1 MSEFVKNMLKVS
13 GINDLYNTTNE
24 EDIDRKRNIDQFVAS
39 VVSYEQNNEGD
50 GIIDYLQSVTL
61 QNDLQDEDSDG
72 NSVNVSTVHAS
83 KGLEFDYVFIVGAE
97 EGSFPLSRA
106 LESDD
111 ELEEER
117 RLMYVAV
124 TRARKKLYITRAKSR
139 FLYGKRN
146 YTIESRFLK
155 EMELSKPEVKQ
166 FKSYESETYGF
177 GNFQGYNSGF
187 GGGTSFKEK
196 FKPATFDNYMTHI
209 KTETKENDNEEIG
222 TEVKVGALVLHPKF
236 GTGNVI
242 KMEKM
247 GENTFV
253 TIDFKTVGVKTLS
266 LSFAPLKVLGS

>member
-1 MSEFVKNMLKVS
+1 M
-13 GINDLYNTTNE
+13 
-24 EDIDRKRNIDQFVAS
+24 
-39 VVSYEQNNEGD
+39 
-50 GIIDYLQSVTL
+50 
-61 QNDLQDEDSDG
+61 
-72 NSVNVSTVHAS
+72 HAS
-83 KGLEFDYVFIVGAE
+83 KGLEYDYVFIVGAE

-106 LESDD
+106 LENED

-166 FKSYESETYGF
+166 FSSFNQSEY
-177 GNFQGYNSGF
+177 SGF
-187 GGGTSFKEK
+187 GSGMSNWQNNTASNFSNK
-196 FKPATFDNYMTHI
+196 FKPATFDSYMNHI
-209 KTETKENDNEEIG
+209 KPEQKNEQSEEVSTEM
-222 TEVKVGALVLHPKF
+222 KVGALVLHPKF

-242 KMEKM
+242 KLEKT
-247 GENTFV
+247 GDNTFV
-253 TIDFKTVGVKTLS
+253 TVDFKTVGVKTLS